1 MDVYLRPVTP
11 AEYHRWLPEVEA
23 EYADQAAK
31 AGDIPAAEARA
42 RARSATARLLPDG
55 IGTDGHFI
63 FRAVHGDEEIGWL
76 WLATPSLPPDPR
88 RAWVYDVSVDADYR
102 GRGYGRQIMLLA
114 EREARMRGMTSI
126 ALSVFGANMAA
137 RSMYD
142 GLGYEV
148 TRQQM
153 KKVL

>member
-11 AEYHRWLPEVEA
+11 AEYHQWLPVVEA
-23 EYADQAAK
+23 EYASQAAS
-31 AGDIPAAEARA
+31 AGDLPIDEARA
-42 RARSATARLLPDG
+42 RARAATARLLPEG
-55 IGTDGHFI
+55 MGTTGHFI
-63 FRAVHGDEEIGWL
+63 FRAVDADENVGWL
-76 WLATPSLPPDPR
+76 WLAALGLPPDPCK
-88 RAWVYDVSVDADYR
+88 AWVYDVSVDEEFR

-126 ALSVFGANMAA
+126 GLNVFGANMVA
-137 RSMYD
+137 RALYVS
-142 GLGYEV
+142 LGYEV